1 MNGSQPLHRIFSP
14 GVIFTVSI
22 ITAVYWLLGK
32 FLNIYASKLAGI
44 IFEILWLPML
54 LLLFAIPAIAL
65 FYWIKSRF
73 KFTSLYFFSLAMSVT
88 VLILL
93 ITKNN

>member
-1 MNGSQPLHRIFSP
+1 MHNSHPLQKKISPAVVFSA
-14 GVIFTVSI
+14 SI
-22 ITAVYWLLGK
+22 VVAAYWLIGNL
-32 FLNIYASKLAGI
+32 LNIYNSKLAGI
-44 IFEILWLPML
+44 VFEILWLPML

-73 KFTSLYFFSLAMSVT
+73 KFTSLYFFSLAVSLT
-88 VLILL
+88 VLIVL